1 MKIGQNPDEMIS
13 ENIEIS
19 NQNKQKK
26 KEKKSPLKTLFI
38 GETKNPQLYR
48 SDF

>member
-26 KEKKSPLKTLFI
+26 KSPLKILFI